1 MVLELWCEDREEIT
15 LKMMFGI
22 KYNIE
27 PFDGK
32 NNFSI
37 SHSTIKD
44 VLVYQGLF
52 KALQGK
58 KLEKMINEE

>member
-1 MVLELWCEDREEIT
+1 MVLELWCEDRGKII
-15 LKMMFGI
+15 LKMMFEI

-27 PFDGK
+27 PFNGK

-37 SHSTIKD
+37 CHSTIKD

-58 KLEKMINEE
+58 KPEKINEE